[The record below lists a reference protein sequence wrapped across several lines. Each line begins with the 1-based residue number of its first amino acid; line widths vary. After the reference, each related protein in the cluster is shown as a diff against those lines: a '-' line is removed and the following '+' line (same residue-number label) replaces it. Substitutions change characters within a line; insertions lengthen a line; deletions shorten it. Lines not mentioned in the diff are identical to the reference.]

1 MARCMRAAQVH
12 LAPVGKYARNGI
24 MGGQRRGARN
34 VRTGAGGTD
43 FSGAGSAVVLDG
55 A

>member
-1 MARCMRAAQVH
+1 MA
-12 LAPVGKYARNGI
+12 LVGKYERNGI
-24 MGGQRRGARN
+24 MGGQRRG
-34 VRTGAGGTD
+34 VRIVLTGAGGLI